1 MSFVKWT
8 VSVIYLVKM
17 TQNDFYN
24 KDNNFFFA
32 KTLEDNRLYLFYKLN
47 QSIWQINKYIA
58 NLK

>member
-24 KDNNFFFA
+24 KDNNFF
-32 KTLEDNRLYLFYKLN
+32 LQKLLKIIGYTCSINWIN
-47 QSIWQINKYIA
+47 QYDR
-58 NLK
+58 